1 MKAFRRLGRVGT
13 AVVAVIGCLL
23 LAQCSW
29 STPPPAPTLGPS
41 ATATPPIRT
50 ISKANLIAAADL
62 PSGIGGAKVIE
73 YHRHARTLDQ
83 LSICQ
88 PQPLATLGASSMK
101 SRSFKGRY
109 PTGDR
114 PFPRSSLD
122 KQPDRYA
129 VVLQFADRN
138 AAERAKS
145 IYQSWVASCLASG
158 APAKGIK
165 VLRPSF
171 DWTPVVAEPAQA
183 EVSEVVYQDNESSDH
198 NAYFESIGLT
208 VLEDRM
214 MITIHIFYTDES
226 PYSVDLG
233 EEEAGFAHPQLGMIE
248 AAAQRLS
255 K

>member
-1 MKAFRRLGRVGT
+1 M
-13 AVVAVIGCLL
+13 
-23 LAQCSW
+23 
-29 STPPPAPTLGPS
+29 
-41 ATATPPIRT
+41 
-50 ISKANLIAAADL
+50 AADL
-62 PSGIGGAKVIE
+62 PPPIGGGKVIE
-73 YHRHARTLDQ
+73 YHRNARTMDQ

-88 PQPLATLGASSMK
+88 PQPLTTLGASSMK
-101 SRSFKGRY
+101 SRSFRARY
-109 PTGDR
+109 PAGDR
-114 PFPRSSLD
+114 PFPRSSRD

-129 VVLQFADRN
+129 VVLQFADRS

-165 VLRPSF
+165 ALRPSF
-171 DWTPVVAEPAQA
+171 DWTPVVAEPARA
-183 EVSEVVYQDNESSDH
+183 EVAEVVYEDNHSAGH

-214 MITIHIFYTDES
+214 MITVHIFYTDES

-255 K
+255 R